1 MSTKQVQDA
10 FTLGVKD
17 AEAAIAKGPGESLE
31 DLIHYHAMK
40 KTGNPAIMKHTYGSF
55 IEAKQNGEFSQYDIH
70 SDPYMA
76 KYTMMQK

>member
-1 MSTKQVQDA
+1 M
-10 FTLGVKD
+10 GVKD
-17 AEAAIAKGPGESLE
+17 ANAAIAKGHGGSLE

-40 KTGNPAIMKHTYGSF
+40 KTGNPAILKHTYGSF
-55 IEAKQNGEFSQYDIH
+55 VEARAQGEFEDYDIH